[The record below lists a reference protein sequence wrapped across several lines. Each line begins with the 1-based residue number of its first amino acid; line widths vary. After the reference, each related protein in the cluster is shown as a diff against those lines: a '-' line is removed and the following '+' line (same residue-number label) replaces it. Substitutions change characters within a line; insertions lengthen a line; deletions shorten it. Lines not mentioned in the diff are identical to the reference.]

1 MRVLVIE
8 DDPNLSRQL
17 ASALDSAG
25 YVVESAMDG
34 EQGHYLGDT
43 SDFDAVVLDLGLPGM
58 NGIEVLRKWR
68 DAGRSMPVLILTA
81 RDLWSDKV
89 AGIDAGADDYL
100 AKPFHMAELLA
111 RVRALIRRSAGRAD
125 PVLVSGAI
133 KFDTRSGTVT
143 RDGVPVILTTFE
155 QRLLQFLM
163 HRTGQIVGRSEI
175 IEHIYAQ
182 DFDRDFEYRRGVRPA
197 PAPEARLRFDR
208 DGARSRLSHAAG
220 GRFTTNR
227 RRARHHRDRL
237 SWGLAAFRSRTG
249 SR

>member
-17 ASALDSAG
+17 CGALAGAG
-25 YVVESAMDG
+25 YVVEAAADG
-34 EQGHYLGDT
+34 EHGHFLGDT
-43 SDFDAVVLDLGLPGM
+43 SDFDVVILDLGLPAM
-58 NGIEVLRKWR
+58 TGIDVLRKWR

-125 PVLVSGAI
+125 PVLVSGPI
-133 KFDTRSGTVT
+133 RFDTRSGTVT
-143 RDGVPVILTTFE
+143 RDGMAVALTTFE

-163 HRTGQIVGRSEI
+163 HRAGSIVGRSEI

-182 DFDRDFEYRRGVRPA
+182 DFDRDSNTVEVFIR
-197 PAPEARLRFDR
+197 RLRLKL
-208 DGARSRLSHAAG
+208 GADAIETIRGQGYRMPQGDEAQQIG
-220 GRFTTNR
+220 TN
-227 RRARHHRDRL
+227 
-237 SWGLAAFRSRTG
+237 
-249 SR
+249 

>member
-17 ASALDSAG
+17 GSALDSAG
-25 YVVESAMDG
+25 YVVESAADG
-34 EQGHYLGDT
+34 EQGHFLGDT

-68 DAGRSMPVLILTA
+68 DAGRNMPVLILTA

-125 PVLVSGAI
+125 PVLASGAI
-133 KFDTRSGTVT
+133 RFDTRSGTVT

-182 DFDRDFEYRRGVRPA
+182 DFDRDSNTVEVFVR
-197 PAPEARLRFDR
+197 RLRLKLGADSIETVRGQGYRMPQGPTSAGR
-208 DGARSRLSHAAG
+208 DTTTGAG
-220 GRFTTNR
+220 
-227 RRARHHRDRL
+227 
-237 SWGLAAFRSRTG
+237 
-249 SR
+249 

>member
-1 MRVLVIE
+1 
-8 DDPNLSRQL
+8 
-17 ASALDSAG
+17 
-25 YVVESAMDG
+25 
-34 EQGHYLGDT
+34 
-43 SDFDAVVLDLGLPGM
+43 M

-68 DAGRSMPVLILTA
+68 DAGRTMPVLILTA

-111 RVRALIRRSAGRAD
+111 RIRALIRRSAGRAD
-125 PVLVSGAI
+125 PVLVSGPI

-155 QRLLQFLM
+155 QRLLQFMM

-182 DFDRDFEYRRGVRPA
+182 DFDRDSNTVEVFVR
-197 PAPEARLRFDR
+197 RLRLKLGADSIETVRGQGYRMPQGDGSQSTGAGR
-208 DGARSRLSHAAG
+208 D
-220 GRFTTNR
+220 TT
-227 RRARHHRDRL
+227 
-237 SWGLAAFRSRTG
+237 GTG
-249 SR
+249 

>member
-1 MRVLVIE
+1 MHILLIE

-17 ASALDSAG
+17 GSALDSAG
-25 YVVESAMDG
+25 YIVESAMDG

-58 NGIEVLRKWR
+58 NGIEVLRR
-68 DAGRSMPVLILTA
+68 EARRSMPVLILTA

-100 AKPFHMAELLA
+100 AKPFHMAEFLA

-125 PVLVSGAI
+125 SVLLSGAI
-133 KFDTRSGTVT
+133 KFDTRSGAVT
-143 RDGVPVILTTFE
+143 RDGVPVILTSFE

-163 HRTGQIVGRSEI
+163 HRIGQIVGRDEI

-182 DFDRDFEYRRGVRPA
+182 DFDRDSNTVEVFVRRLRLKLGAEAIETIRGQGYRMPA
-197 PAPEARLRFDR
+197 PSAQSIPAQ
-208 DGARSRLSHAAG
+208 
-220 GRFTTNR
+220 
-227 RRARHHRDRL
+227 
-237 SWGLAAFRSRTG
+237 
-249 SR
+249 

>member
-8 DDPNLSRQL
+8 DDPNLNRQL
-17 ASALDSAG
+17 GSALDSAG
-25 YVVESAMDG
+25 YVVESATDG
-34 EQGHYLGDT
+34 EHGHFLGET
-43 SDFDAVVLDLGLPGM
+43 ADFDAVVLDLGLPGM
-58 NGIEVLRKWR
+58 NGIDVLRKWR
-68 DAGRSMPVLILTA
+68 AAGRAMPVLILTA

-143 RDGVPVILTTFE
+143 RDGAPVVLTTFE

-182 DFDRDFEYRRGVRPA
+182 DFDRDSNTVEVFVR
-197 PAPEARLRFDR
+197 RLRLKLGAGAIETVR
-208 DGARSRLSHAAG
+208 GQGYRMPQGDGPESGQQDSP
-220 GRFTTNR
+220 GRGAVGT
-227 RRARHHRDRL
+227 D
-237 SWGLAAFRSRTG
+237 
-249 SR
+249 